1 MQLTPWSL
9 SARPSRQPG
18 RLGCSRPCPRPRPR
32 RPPSAGAHHPAPGL
46 GTARRERGRAG
57 ATGAPCPSGTP
68 GAAASLF
75 SHLSPVKATFQLAG
89 SMLTWGGSHLPE
101 VMKSLCRDEAAPAP
115 RWRGFLPPPPPRAA
129 GRGSAVG
136 SGAKGEGREG
146 RALLRPG
153 ESGQRRAPPPDAHP
167 SRALVHCQGSEGQG
181 QWLQGPRQAPDA
193 PQVTPSRLCPLHRPP
208 SRAGLAFLTA
218 LSGSPRA
225 RSPWRR
231 PCVRP
236 GVCPAWHSGPVPA
249 APPQPRQAHPPWPF
263 HARGA
268 WSPPPHCPLPA
279 PQSASRHSRQ
289 MSPLNVSGSVLLP
302 PLPPP
307 RSRGPCGLCPLLG
320 GRGASSQGR
329 KDLSG

>member
-115 RWRGFLPPPPPRAA
+115 RWRGFLPPPHHVLQGEAQLS
-129 GRGSAVG
+129 GRG
-136 SGAKGEGREG
+136 
-146 RALLRPG
+146 
-153 ESGQRRAPPPDAHP
+153 
-167 SRALVHCQGSEGQG
+167 
-181 QWLQGPRQAPDA
+181 PR
-193 PQVTPSRLCPLHRPP
+193 
-208 SRAGLAFLTA
+208 GK
-218 LSGSPRA
+218 
-225 RSPWRR
+225 
-231 PCVRP
+231 
-236 GVCPAWHSGPVPA
+236 
-249 APPQPRQAHPPWPF
+249 
-263 HARGA
+263 
-268 WSPPPHCPLPA
+268 
-279 PQSASRHSRQ
+279 
-289 MSPLNVSGSVLLP
+289 
-302 PLPPP
+302 
-307 RSRGPCGLCPLLG
+307 G
-320 GRGASSQGR
+320 GRGGPSSVLGKVVSGEPHPWTHTPAGPSSTARGQRVRDSGSRGLGR
-329 KDLSG
+329 PLTPRR